1 MFSIIP
7 AVTRTGFN
15 CLLLDC
21 FLAFLGGNMRLEA
34 KLQGQ
39 LDYEACYL
47 RYQCPFFSI
56 QSKEWLPQPNFWRLL
71 LSRRLFGPG
80 ESSHPKRAETSRDS
94 QDGAPSHRALC
105 APRNPSRKSPFA
117 SAKISAALAMLRQ
130 SLAPV
135 RLGSVPALN
144 TLQKKS
150 FLPACRPYSVAAHPI
165 SDLNASTVTV
175 ENASSPK
182 NLTPS
187 EKLVFGHTFTG
198 EFYCD
203 WD

>member
-1 MFSIIP
+1 
-7 AVTRTGFN
+7 
-15 CLLLDC
+15 
-21 FLAFLGGNMRLEA
+21 MRPEA

-105 APRNPSRKSPFA
+105 APRNPSRKKPFRLRENFRRPRHAKTIARPGPIGLCARPQHPPEEVLPPSMSAILRGRSPNFRFECVDCDRREREL
-117 SAKISAALAMLRQ
+117 AKEPDPLRETC
-130 SLAPV
+130 LW
-135 RLGSVPALN
+135 
-144 TLQKKS
+144 
-150 FLPACRPYSVAAHPI
+150 AH
-165 SDLNASTVTV
+165 V
-175 ENASSPK
+175 
-182 NLTPS
+182 
-187 EKLVFGHTFTG
+187 HR
-198 EFYCD
+198 
-203 WD
+203 

>member
-1 MFSIIP
+1 MRPVIYVINARSLVYNLKNGFLSPIFGAYSYLGACLDLGSHHIRSGP
-7 AVTRTGFN
+7 RLAVTHRMAPQVTG
-15 CLLLDC
+15 
-21 FLAFLGGNMRLEA
+21 
-34 KLQGQ
+34 
-39 LDYEACYL
+39 
-47 RYQCPFFSI
+47 PFVHHGI
-56 QSKEWLPQPNFWRLL
+56 QVE
-71 LSRRLFGPG
+71 
-80 ESSHPKRAETSRDS
+80 
-94 QDGAPSHRALC
+94 
-105 APRNPSRKSPFA
+105 KSPFA